1 MRTTSISS
9 SSRLCWRTVAVESFR
24 LVLDNPLIW
33 HQAVSGMYQPIK
45 DRKEPSAYL
54 FVGRG
59 YYLREDSF
67 RDADDV

>member
-1 MRTTSISS
+1 
-9 SSRLCWRTVAVESFR
+9 
-24 LVLDNPLIW
+24 
-33 HQAVSGMYQPIK
+33 MYQPIK